1 MYVCLYAEDIV
12 IGHRNWTRNAVH
24 HCIDWHSKQRLFK
37 INSFSFINIQQEQH
51 EGNSIGSSRLENC
64 DKENN
69 FNYSKENMKN
79 KLDPIRGKTN
89 TTKRASLVTS

>member
-37 INSFSFINIQQEQH
+37 INSFSFINVKQE
-51 EGNSIGSSRLENC
+51 
-64 DKENN
+64 
-69 FNYSKENMKN
+69 
-79 KLDPIRGKTN
+79 
-89 TTKRASLVTS
+89 